1 MRLPRLTRCRDLG
14 DFDMA
19 WTDHQVTTM
28 TKLWQEGLSASQV
41 ARQLGGT
48 SRNAVIGKLHRL
60 GIADRP
66 TPVRFRSPG
75 RPADRRLP
83 NGRSGGAV
91 KRSSRSL
98 EFEAMLAELPPSAT
112 IQTLTVA
119 SCRWPIGD
127 PRDADFGYCGRA
139 RAGGSY
145 CEGHAQMAFR
155 RRGEPKQ
162 QIEQKVSGYL
172 SWMQRSGR
180 AD

>member
-1 MRLPRLTRCRDLG
+1 MGRQFVFQRRDWG
-14 DFDMA
+14 DSDMA
-19 WTDHQVTTM
+19 WTINQVTTM

-75 RPADRRLP
+75 RSAERRLP
-83 NGRSGGAV
+83 NGRAGGAV
-91 KRSSRSL
+91 RRSGRSL
-98 EFEAMLAELPPSAT
+98 TFEPMVAELAPGAT
-112 IQTLTVA
+112 MQTLTAA

-127 PRDADFGYCGRA
+127 PRDPDFGYCGRA
-139 RAGGSY
+139 RSDGSY
-145 CEGHAQMAFR
+145 CQGHAQMAFR
-155 RRGEPKQ
+155 RRGEPKP
-162 QIEQKVSGYL
+162 QIEQRVDGYL
-172 SWMQRSGR
+172 SWMRRSGR